1 MDVFA
6 VDQIKCSV
14 FWRNLAPFPRA
25 PSEGNGLIAAG
36 KQMGRGGDTDGGELS
51 VCLCLI
57 LSLSVSLFLSLSL
70 RPPSDK
76 LATAPSFISGHYA
89 KDKMSTI

>member
-51 VCLCLI
+51 VS
-57 LSLSVSLFLSLSL
+57 LSLS
-70 RPPSDK
+70 PST
-76 LATAPSFISGHYA
+76 LG
-89 KDKMSTI
+89 

>member
-51 VCLCLI
+51 V
-57 LSLSVSLFLSLSL
+57 SLSL